1 MPSFQTVSLQE
12 ARLKTA
18 TGRRA
23 QLVQEY
29 LEYIQQLSEGQA
41 GKLQAVED
49 EKITAVRRRLGDAG
63 RLASINLVIKR
74 AGEEIYFWVEPSEQE
89 RPVRR
94 RRRSRDR
101 EVEAGESE
109 VG

>member
-29 LEYIQQLSEGQA
+29 LEYIQQLPEGQA
-41 GKLQAVED
+41 GKLQAIED
-49 EKITAVRRRLGDAG
+49 EKITTVRRRLGDAA
-63 RLASINLVIKR
+63 RLANINLVIKR

-89 RPVRR
+89 KPARR
-94 RRRSRDR
+94 RRVQR
-101 EVEAGESE
+101 
-109 VG
+109 